1 MATDPAVANTPQSH
15 VQRAWAG
22 LLRHAGAGLLVLTVG
37 LAVLA
42 WSTWQLRCESFGC
55 TFVGVIWVVLAGLW
69 AVVLVMALAFGAA
82 QRRRGGAPAP
92 LPGRWACCWRW
103 ARGTC
108 STGCCTEL
116 PWRA

>member
-1 MATDPAVANTPQSH
+1 MATGPAVANTPQSH

-69 AVVLVMALAFGAA
+69 AVVLVMAFAFGAA
-82 QRRRGGAPAP
+82 QRRRGVGTRSTAWALGLLLALGAGH
-92 LPGRWACCWRW
+92 LLYW
-103 ARGTC
+103 
-108 STGCCTEL
+108 L
-116 PWRA
+116 LH

>member
-1 MATDPAVANTPQSH
+1 MATDPAVANTPPSH

-55 TFVGVIWVVLAGLW
+55 TFVGVVWVVL
-69 AVVLVMALAFGAA
+69 M
-82 QRRRGGAPAP
+82 
-92 LPGRWACCWRW
+92 LPPKA
-103 ARGTC
+103 
-108 STGCCTEL
+108 SILL
-116 PWRA
+116 PYAIW

>member
-1 MATDPAVANTPQSH
+1 MATDPAVANTPPSH

-55 TFVGVIWVVLAGLW
+55 TFVGVVWVVLAVLW
-69 AVVLVMALAFGAA
+69 AAVLLLGVVLAAL
-82 QRRRGGAPAP
+82 QRRRGLGTRSSIWALGLLLALGAGH
-92 LPGRWACCWRW
+92 LLYWLQR
-103 ARGTC
+103 
-108 STGCCTEL
+108 
-116 PWRA
+116 

>member
-1 MATDPAVANTPQSH
+1 MATDPAVANTPPSH

-55 TFVGVIWVVLAGLW
+55 MGIGLVWTIWLLLWLAALGV
-69 AVVLVMALAFGAA
+69 ALALRALL
-82 QRRRGGAPAP
+82 RRRGLSTRTCGLALWLLGALGAGHG
-92 LPGRWACCWRW
+92 LYWLVHVA
-103 ARGTC
+103 
-108 STGCCTEL
+108 L
-116 PWRA
+116 